1 MIYCS
6 SLTEMP
12 TLNSIMFLLIL
23 LELNQKKT
31 LILPLNSIMFL
42 LIPAVTKNDGYDN
55 GFFKFHYVSINS
67 YWNHLH
73 QFDPLMSLNSI
84 MFLLI
89 LVAVWYGIVTINTL
103 NSIMFLLIL
112 LYNLCVQVSLRPL
125 NSIMFLL
132 IRIRKSH
139 WRLIKYALNSIMFLL
154 IPRNTQKKNLG
165 M

>member
-1 MIYCS
+1 MFKKLKNFKFHYVSINSRSAVWETCRES
-6 SLTEMP
+6 

-55 GFFKFHYVSINS
+55 GFFKFHYVSINSHPRTTWTFWNLWIFKFHYVSINS

-112 LYNLCVQVSLRPL
+112 LFTWRV
-125 NSIMFLL
+125 IAL
-132 IRIRKSH
+132 ISH
-139 WRLIKYALNSIMFLL
+139 L
-154 IPRNTQKKNLG
+154 
-165 M
+165 